1 MPIQKISL
9 QTYITTY
16 SHCLTIDVRSEGEYA
31 HAHIPNAVNVPL
43 FDNEQ
48 RAAIGT
54 IYKQKSKELAIKEGL
69 KYFGPK
75 QLQLLEQVESLQA
88 LSENKTIVVHCARG
102 GMRSAAVCW
111 LLNLYG
117 YQVMQIVGGYKAFRN
132 WVLEQFTLPYPF
144 VIIGGYTGSAKTE
157 VLQCLM
163 QQQVAGI
170 DLEGLAHHKGSAFGA
185 LEMPAQ
191 PSQELFENKLA
202 LALYACKNAST
213 ILLEDE
219 SQRIGL
225 VNIPH
230 TLWATMRKGKVL
242 FLDIP
247 FADRLQHITAEYGKY
262 QTQDLADCIL
272 RIQRNLGGL
281 ETKNALQHLQENN
294 IAACFE
300 ILLKYY
306 DKYYEKGLHKR
317 DNWEQ
322 LKINIPCSSTNE
334 TENANKIVEIL
345 QHGK

>member
-1 MPIQKISL
+1 VPIQKISI
-9 QTYITTY
+9 QTYITSY
-16 SHCLTIDVRSEGEYA
+16 SHCLTLDVRSEGEYA
-31 HAHIPNAVNVPL
+31 HAHIPKAVSVPL
-43 FDNEQ
+43 FCNEE

-75 QLQLLEQVESLQA
+75 QLQILEEVESLQA

-102 GMRSAAVCW
+102 GMRSAAMCW

-117 YQVMQIVGGYKAFRN
+117 YQVLQIVGGYKAFRN
-132 WVLEQFTLPYPF
+132 WVLQQFAEPYSIA
-144 VIIGGYTGSAKTE
+144 IIGGYTGSAKTE
-157 VLQCLM
+157 VLEHLM
-163 QQQVAGI
+163 QQDIAGI
-170 DLEGLAHHKGSAFGA
+170 DLEALANHKGSAFGA
-185 LEMPAQ
+185 IEMPAQ

-202 LALYACKNAST
+202 LALFANKNANI

-247 FADRLQHITAEYGKY
+247 FAERLQHIAAEYGKY
-262 QTQDLADCIL
+262 NTQDLADCIL

-281 ETKNALQHLQENN
+281 ETKIALQHLQENN

-317 DNWEQ
+317 ENWEQ
-322 LKINIPCSSTNE
+322 LKINIPCLSTNE
-334 TENANKIVEIL
+334 TENANKILEIL